1 MSLLGVPVIL
11 PESFHLSFFRV
22 GIPGGSRL
30 LKDTSPL
37 GESISVRNTFL
48 TFVFAIVYLLKG
60 KIYEEDS

>member
-22 GIPGGSRL
+22 GIPGGNRL
-30 LKDTSPL
+30 LKDTSLL
-37 GESISVRNTFL
+37 GESILVRNTFL
-48 TFVFAIVYLLKG
+48 TFALHIFLLKG